1 MKIKNRGV
9 VNLTSK
15 PIMTLFTSALIGLC
29 AGAIVLIYRYLLTIA
44 EELCFFIYEKASEN
58 ILHTVLLIVAL
69 IATGYLIGL
78 LIKKF
83 KMIGG
88 SGIPQV
94 KGILLGYFK
103 DKWYT
108 TMFAK
113 MFGGTISAIAGLSL
127 GREGPSIQL
136 GACMA
141 DGISKKL
148 GKTRYERKIYVAG
161 GACAGLSAAFN
172 APLAGVMFCLEELF
186 RYFSPIIL
194 LVTMTSAVVADFV
207 AKNMFGLSPVFE
219 FEVTQTLELSHYWLL
234 PLLGILM
241 GFSGAFYNFVLIKTK
256 ILYSKIKKVE
266 LRPIIPFACAAVL
279 GLLFPIVL
287 CGGHA
292 IVEVININMGFGLL
306 ILILILKFVFSML
319 SFGSGA
325 PGGIFFPLLVIGAVW
340 GALFAKSA
348 TLIGVLDEKLFY
360 NIIIFAMAGYFT
372 AVVRAPIT
380 GIILLM
386 EMTGSFTQLLPLTI
400 VCLTAYITANSLKSP
415 PIYDSLLESQVVSL
429 GTAKLIKKQKKVNF
443 DIVVQIG
450 SNMDGK
456 KISEIRFPQNCIIV
470 GITRGEEDIIPVGNT
485 EIFAEDILMFM
496 TNTKQEAICKAQI
509 EKLASL

>member
-1 MKIKNRGV
+1 MKVKNRGV

-29 AGAIVLIYRYLLTIA
+29 AGAVVLIYRYLLTVA
-44 EELCFFIYEKASEN
+44 EELCFFIYEKASESP
-58 ILHTVLLIVAL
+58 LLIIAVFTAL
-69 IATGYLIGL
+69 IATGFLIGL

-103 DKWYT
+103 DKWYA
-108 TMFAK
+108 TMLAK
-113 MFGGTISAIAGLSL
+113 MFGGTVSAIAGLSL

-161 GACAGLSAAFN
+161 GACAGLAAAFN

-194 LVTMTSAVVADFV
+194 LVTMTSAVIADFV
-207 AKNMFGLSPVFE
+207 AKSFFGTSTVFE
-219 FEVTQTLELSHYWLL
+219 FEVTNVLELSNYWLL

-241 GFSGAFYNFVLIKTK
+241 GFTGAFYNFVLIRTKKLYTK
-256 ILYSKIKKVE
+256 IKLIQ
-266 LRPIIPFACAAVL
+266 LRPVIPFVIAGVL
-279 GLLFPIVL
+279 GLAFPIVL

-292 IVEVININMGFGLL
+292 IIESIDISMGFGLL
-306 ILILILKFVFSML
+306 ALILILKFAFSMI

-340 GALFAKSA
+340 GAVFAKSA
-348 TLIGVLDEKLFY
+348 TLIGVLDESLFY

-400 VCLTAYITANSLKSP
+400 VCLIAYITANSLKSP
-415 PIYDSLLESQVVSL
+415 PIYDSLLESQVANY
-429 GTAKLIKKQKKVNF
+429 GTAKMIRKAKKVNF
-443 DIVVQIG
+443 DVVVHLG
-450 SNMDGK
+450 SSMDGK
-456 KISEIRFPQNCIIV
+456 KIKDITFPTNCIIV
-470 GITRGEEDIIPVGNT
+470 GITRGEEDIIPVGDT
-485 EIFAEDILMFM
+485 VIFAEDILMFM
-496 TNTKQEAICKAQI
+496 TETKIEGTSKELI